1 MEIIIARNSG
11 FCYGVKR
18 ALHLTRETANKKKI
32 KDFYLGR
39 VNS

>member
-18 ALHLTRETANKKKI
+18 ALHLTRETANKKNQG
-32 KDFYLGR
+32 FLPGE
-39 VNS
+39 S

>member
-18 ALHLTRETANKKKI
+18 ALHLTRETADKKI